1 MNVVDIIKNFIKTQF
16 NKKPLLQ
23 AYQIDEYAKKA
34 EAIDN
39 ISLIKQIYNKCS
51 KRIRS
56 RNKKILMMYILQNY
70 KPKYLM
76 SN

>member
-23 AYQIDEYAKKA
+23 AGQIDEYAKKA
-34 EAIDN
+34 EAIDD

-51 KRIRS
+51 KRIRN
-56 RNKKILMMYILQNY
+56 RNKKN
-70 KPKYLM
+70 
-76 SN
+76 S